1 VERTLREKTVSIEE
15 MVIGKYY
22 SVPAVRVK
30 DWYGFDGWV
39 PVIGPKHSDAEVIKF
54 PWPHWHVDWRFAPS
68 RTYEYLSYVRNPGYL
83 YGRPIQCPNNRGET
97 VVVEGLTD
105 RRMKFKRELPP
116 YIVAPANWKNDWI
129 SELRQMFCGTR
140 ITNGLCP
147 HRGIPAS
154 AMIREGDVLTCPGH
168 GLRFN
173 ATTGEALSPQSAG
186 KTG

>member
-1 VERTLREKTVSIEE
+1 MTEA
-15 MVIGKYY
+15 VIGKYY

-30 DWYGFDGWV
+30 DWYGFHGWV

-54 PWPHWHVDWRFAPS
+54 PWPHWHVDWRFAPQ
-68 RTYEYLSYVRNPGYL
+68 RTYEYLSYVRSPGYL
-83 YGRPIQCPNNRGET
+83 YGRPIQCPNNHGET

-105 RRMKFKRELPP
+105 RRMKCKRELPP
-116 YIVAPANWKNDWI
+116 FVVPPANWKNDWI
-129 SELRQMFCGTR
+129 TELRKMFCGTR

-168 GLRFN
+168 GLQFN
-173 ATTGEALSPQSAG
+173 ATTGEALTARTSKGVSDG
-186 KTG
+186 N